1 MKYLKI
7 KKNSDFQR
15 LFKKGKK
22 AFSPY
27 LTLIYF
33 PSDKLSMGIAV
44 SKKHGKAVVRN
55 RVKRI
60 VRAAFSNCLYN
71 LSGNYSIIVMP
82 RVAEEYSYEKIR
94 DGLNICFKKVNACE
108 KGRVAEKS

>member
-7 KKNSDFQR
+7 KKNSDFQK

-22 AFSPY
+22 VFSPY

-44 SKKHGKAVVRN
+44 SKKYGNAVKRN
-55 RVKRI
+55 RIKRL
-60 VRAAFSNCLYN
+60 VRAAFSDSCGILKD
-71 LSGNYSIIVMP
+71 NYSMIVLP
-82 RVAEEYSYEKIR
+82 RICEEYSYENMKS
-94 DGLNICFKKVNACE
+94 GFSVCFRKVNSCA
-108 KGRVAEKS
+108 KG